1 MANSKFPISRRTM
14 IKGAGVTLALPW
26 LEAMTPARA
35 SAASQSYPV
44 RMGVLFMPNGAFPEN
59 WTPKTEGRNYELSS
73 SLEPLG
79 KMKDNTLVFTNLWN
93 QASNTGDGH
102 YVKTAGLLT
111 SETINKTVGVDINSN
126 GISVDQLMAKH
137 SGKQTPLPSIE
148 LGTEP
153 VRTGVDANVGYTRV
167 YGAHI
172 AWRTPTSPLAK
183 EINPRL
189 VYERLY
195 KAATLGS
202 DSAEQ
207 DKPLLDL
214 VLDDANQLRRKLGAS
229 DQHRMDEYLHS
240 VRSLEERIER
250 ASNTEE
256 NHWEPL
262 SDINP
267 DDKPEEGIPSN
278 HADHCRLMMDMMIMA
293 FQTDTTRVSTF
304 MFGNSVSNKNFAFLD
319 GVNSGHHSVSHHQKK
334 DDNISQYNLITRW
347 HVAQYTY
354 MLERMSEIQEGDSTL
369 LDNSMI
375 LFASDLNDGDR
386 HSPHNL
392 PLMLGGR
399 GGGKIDTG
407 KHLKYEK
414 DTPLA
419 NLYVSMLDAFGTPVE
434 RFADSTGKLP
444 GVLV

>member
-1 MANSKFPISRRTM
+1 MAKLGFPISRRTM
-14 IKGAGVTLALPW
+14 LRGAGAALALPW
-26 LEAMTPARA
+26 LEAMMPRKA
-35 SAASQSYPV
+35 SAAQAYPV
-44 RMGVLFMPNGAFPEN
+44 RMGVLFMPNGAFPET
-59 WTPKTEGRNYELSS
+59 WTPKTEGRDFDLSPA
-73 SLEPLG
+73 LEPLG

-137 SGKQTPLPSIE
+137 SGKQTPLPSLE

-153 VRTGVDANVGYTRV
+153 VRTGVDAVVGYTRV

-189 VYERLY
+189 VFERLF
-195 KAATLGS
+195 KATHQGPE
-202 DSAEQ
+202 SAKQ
-207 DKPLLDL
+207 DVPLLDL
-214 VLDDANQLRRKLGAS
+214 VLDDANKLRKQLGVS
-229 DQHRMDEYLHS
+229 DKHRMDEYLHS

-250 ASNTEE
+250 ASNPEE

-267 DDKPEEGIPSN
+267 DDKPDDGIPAK
-278 HADHCRLMMDMMIMA
+278 HADHCRLMIDMMIMA

-304 MFGNSVSNKNFAFLD
+304 MFGNSVSNQNFSFLD
-319 GVNSGHHSVSHHQKK
+319 GVDSGHHSVSHHQKEEK
-334 DDNISQYNLITRW
+334 NLSQYQLICKW
-347 HVAQYTY
+347 HVAQFTY
-354 MLERMSEIQEGDSTL
+354 MLERMSQIQEGDSTL
-369 LDNSMI
+369 MDNSMI

-392 PLMLGGR
+392 PLLLGGR
-399 GGGKIDTG
+399 GGGRIDSG
-407 KHLKYEK
+407 KHLVYEK
-414 DTPLA
+414 DTPLS
-419 NLYVSMLDAFGTPVE
+419 NLYVSMLDAFGAPVE